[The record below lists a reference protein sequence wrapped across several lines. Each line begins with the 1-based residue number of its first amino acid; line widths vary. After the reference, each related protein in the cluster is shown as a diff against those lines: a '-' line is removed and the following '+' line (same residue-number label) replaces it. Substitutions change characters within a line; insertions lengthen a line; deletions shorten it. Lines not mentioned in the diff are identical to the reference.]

1 MTDSADYNGPTEDE
15 KREALKPGSEF
26 WRQFNE
32 YHERELKR
40 AFEMANHP
48 TIVAAQEQLR
58 ELLLKSAREM
68 PEVKALVWAARNVL
82 KGDLVGWTERGLVA
96 ALVHFAD
103 VEEEP
108 EPTAAPTAR

>member
-48 TIVAAQEQLR
+48 AVVAAQDALR
-58 ELLLKSAREM
+58 EILIKAALEQ

-96 ALVHFAD
+96 ALVPFTD
-103 VEEEP
+103 VEEEVI
-108 EPTAAPTAR
+108 AALPAR